1 MPETDS
7 YQEKPGCLRWILPA
21 GILAFVVYALRAE
34 LVLLWGVARNGYAL
48 LLGAPISIPLEPVVA
63 MVGMIVLLVTC
74 FLLGVYLVSQ
84 VIFSTSDRQDRG
96 TSFWRILSAFPSGK
110 EKVYLVR
117 KGTLAQ
123 AKKKDSQVAD
133 KRPGVMLVDTSS
145 AVVLD
150 DARKVHGAG
159 FVFRRTGEKL
169 QGTVDL
175 RKQVRRLQNV
185 RAYTF
190 DGVEVETTISVVF
203 TLGRPPDVLPVTVT
217 DDHPQQVRVIR
228 LAPDGRTIEGLDDIL
243 TLEDKEE
250 IFHFMQQVWPPQG
263 GSEAL
268 QLDSKQLDRPPYI
281 LSPDRIAMAVFS
293 KAQNI
298 VDGTRVS
305 WTDLPSRVAGEFFRN
320 MIAGVTYEELYL
332 PRDLDRFPLA
342 DVYRPEFDL
351 RLRHQGLLSYQLV
364 QRRDGCQLIKGQ
376 LLDRKLT
383 WTSPVEPFRRPTIL
397 RKQGIKLLSAS
408 FSDLV
413 PLDPYLQKRGLNQWN
428 ARRQQRTE
436 GLQEEAQ
443 QEFLNVR
450 SKARREAEREMVM
463 KISDALRSS
472 ASAPDTQMLN
482 LLHVLEVASGDPAT
496 RQLLPMETLS
506 RLNQL
511 RYWLVSDRDAWAS
524 SQEATHPPHHFPGT
538 KSEGKDGGNR

>member
-1 MPETDS
+1 
-7 YQEKPGCLRWILPA
+7 
-21 GILAFVVYALRAE
+21 
-34 LVLLWGVARNGYAL
+34 
-48 LLGAPISIPLEPVVA
+48 
-63 MVGMIVLLVTC
+63 
-74 FLLGVYLVSQ
+74 
-84 VIFSTSDRQDRG
+84 
-96 TSFWRILSAFPSGK
+96 
-110 EKVYLVR
+110 
-117 KGTLAQ
+117 
-123 AKKKDSQVAD
+123 
-133 KRPGVMLVDTSS
+133 MLVDTSS

-332 PRDLDRFPLA
+332 PRDLD
-342 DVYRPEFDL
+342 
-351 RLRHQGLLSYQLV
+351 